1 MNVCLF
7 VPFGSSSPEAGMVY
21 LIGKYLLSLG
31 HQIQVL
37 RCDGAFSLCDRDA
50 EDTWRRS
57 VTSCFSCMREQK
69 GFAQWGEF
77 GLTDL
82 ATFLNPQDIES
93 SWRWVVERNTTRLIE
108 EPFEGHKLYQTI
120 QQSFINRFS
129 VAQPDINNKQ
139 HDAYLRRLILAAA
152 RMHIAARRFVTATL
166 PNLAAVAGARDYLST
181 ALLSELK
188 LAKRDG
194 IIFQMHVAERS
205 IQVIHPGKQ
214 QALSCDLLVENVTR
228 MRSDVRTW
236 SRELIVMLDTVLE
249 FLEIE
254 PVPVAFSLARA

>member
-7 VPFGSSSPEAGMVY
+7 VPFGSSSPESGMVY

-50 EDTWRRS
+50 EDTWRRN
-57 VTSCFSCMREQK
+57 VTSCFSCMREQQQ
-69 GFAQWGEF
+69 FAQWGEF
-77 GLTDL
+77 GLTEL
-82 ATFLNPQDIES
+82 ASFLKPPDIEM
-93 SWRWVVERNTTRLIE
+93 SWRWVVERSTERLLE
-108 EPFEGHKLYQTI
+108 ETFEGQRLFQTV

-129 VAQPDINNKQ
+129 ANQPDIKNKQ
-139 HDAYLRRLILAAA
+139 HDAYLRRLVLAAA
-152 RMHIAARRFVTATL
+152 RMHLAARRFVTSAL
-166 PNLAAVAGARDYLST
+166 PNIAAVAGARDFLSI

-188 LAKRDG
+188 NAQRDG

-214 QALSCDLLVENVTR
+214 QALSCDLLVEDVTR
-228 MRSDVRTW
+228 LRSDVRTW
-236 SRELIVMLDTVLE
+236 SRELILMLDSVLE
-249 FLEIE
+249 FLDID
-254 PVPVAFSLARA
+254 PVPVAFSIAR